1 MEIQK
6 RLGIATA
13 LLGASFMLLPHPWN
27 FTPLMRL
34 FAAISQVFLPQQ
46 QAA

>member
-13 LLGASFMLLPHPWN
+13 LLGASFPHSWN

-34 FAAISQVFLPQQ
+34 FAAIGQVFLPRQ